1 MSEDAA
7 AKRRAKQT
15 VNNLVLAL
23 LASLGVMLALVLV
36 VPRDDSN
43 RIQSVDYK
51 AIAAEAQASS
61 GQQIIAPELP
71 AGWWS
76 NSARWTAKPADGVQ
90 NWYSGFV
97 GPKNQ
102 YIGLTQAFGI
112 NPTWLAFQ
120 LKNSAKTGT
129 QAVGDKTWDVY
140 EALERGED
148 GQRERARGARAALE
162 RRGAREPRDGQ
173 RVARARDNH
182 GVREELREVAREGG
196 DARVQQRVG
205 DGAEVVDLCGEGV
218 GHARSYA

>member
-7 AKRRAKQT
+7 AKRRARQT

-23 LASLGVMLALVLV
+23 VASLGIMIAIVLI

-51 AIAAEAQASS
+51 SIAAEAHASS
-61 GQQIIAPELP
+61 DKQIVAPVLP
-71 AGWWS
+71 EGWWS
-76 NSARWTAKPADGVQ
+76 NSARWSPKPADGVQ
-90 NWYSGFV
+90 NWYVGFV

-129 QAVGDKTWDVY
+129 QAVGNFTWDIY
-140 EALERGED
+140 EAIEPSDPPKTKDFMMVLNYNKTDTAIIYGVAKPQDFVGLAEAIQTKLLEGKK
-148 GQRERARGARAALE
+148 
-162 RRGAREPRDGQ
+162 
-173 RVARARDNH
+173 
-182 GVREELREVAREGG
+182 
-196 DARVQQRVG
+196 
-205 DGAEVVDLCGEGV
+205 
-218 GHARSYA
+218 

>member
-23 LASLGVMLALVLV
+23 LASLGVMLAIILV

-43 RIQSVDYK
+43 RIQPVDYK
-51 AIAAEAQASS
+51 SIAAEAQASS

-71 AGWWS
+71 AEWWS
-76 NSARWTAKPADGVQ
+76 NSARWSPKPADGVQ
-90 NWYSGFV
+90 NWYVGFV

-102 YIGLTQAFGI
+102 YVGLTQAFGI

-129 QAVGDKTWDVY
+129 QAVGNRTWDVY
-140 EALERGED
+140 EALERGDTPKTKDFMMVLNYNATDTAILYGVANPED
-148 GQRERARGARAALE
+148 FVSIATAIQSELDERK
-162 RRGAREPRDGQ
+162 
-173 RVARARDNH
+173 N
-182 GVREELREVAREGG
+182 
-196 DARVQQRVG
+196 
-205 DGAEVVDLCGEGV
+205 
-218 GHARSYA
+218 

>member
-43 RIQSVDYK
+43 RIQAVDYK
-51 AIAAEAQASS
+51 SIAAEAQASS
-61 GQQIIAPELP
+61 GQQIVAPELP
-71 AGWWS
+71 SGWWS

-90 NWYSGFV
+90 NWYAGFV

-102 YIGLTQAFGI
+102 YVGLTQAFGI

-129 QAVGDKTWDVY
+129 QAVGEYTWDVY
-140 EALERGED
+140 EALEPSDPPKTKDFMMVLNYNDKDTAIIYG
-148 GQRERARGARAALE
+148 
-162 RRGAREPRDGQ
+162 
-173 RVARARDNH
+173 VARPDDF
-182 GVREELREVAREGG
+182 VALATAIQAKLMEGN
-196 DARVQQRVG
+196 Q
-205 DGAEVVDLCGEGV
+205 
-218 GHARSYA
+218 

>member
-129 QAVGDKTWDVY
+129 QAIGDYTWDIY
-140 EALERGED
+140 EALEPSD
-148 GQRERARGARAALE
+148 PPKTKDFMMVLNYNSNDTALIY
-162 RRGAREPRDGQ
+162 G
-173 RVARARDNH
+173 VAKPADF
-182 GVREELREVAREGG
+182 VAIATAIQAKLAEGK
-196 DARVQQRVG
+196 
-205 DGAEVVDLCGEGV
+205 
-218 GHARSYA
+218 

>member
-23 LASLGVMLALVLV
+23 LASLGVMLALILV

-43 RIQSVDYK
+43 RIQPVDYK

-61 GQQIIAPELP
+61 GQQILAPDLP
-71 AGWWS
+71 EGWWS
-76 NSARWTAKPADGVQ
+76 NSARWSPKPADGVQ
-90 NWYSGFV
+90 NWYAGFV

-129 QAVGDKTWDVY
+129 QAVGNQTWDVY
-140 EALERGED
+140 EALERGDTPKTKDFMMVLNYNGSDVALIYGVANPQDFVSIATAIQTNLAE
-148 GQRERARGARAALE
+148 GAKK
-162 RRGAREPRDGQ
+162 
-173 RVARARDNH
+173 
-182 GVREELREVAREGG
+182 
-196 DARVQQRVG
+196 
-205 DGAEVVDLCGEGV
+205 
-218 GHARSYA
+218 